1 MLIVRI
7 LGYIREPL
15 QLLAAYNRMIRVYPR
30 EYSIAVL
37 GIVTQ
42 IVFFVF
48 YPLLFKQIID
58 HVIPEKSYSML
69 MTSVLEVA
77 ILIVVCSIGAHFQL
91 KYMSALGAKAM
102 SALRSR
108 MVEKFGKLHPA
119 FFSDMKGVDVLSR
132 FTSDMDRVE
141 KSMVLSMPA
150 MIENIVVTVACLFTI
165 LFIDWRM
172 ALAALILL
180 PVGFIGNMIFGKR
193 EDILN
198 SSTRHSKNNMLETV
212 EDFMKSWVI
221 IRAFNDKEKILGRF
235 LDLDGLYAKNS
246 TNYSYTLN
254 AMPVFSE
261 YGVNIGVAVI
271 IVVSAILSIEGT
283 LSVGAFIGCFALLKK
298 VADGSS
304 KSAKEFTTFFN
315 AKRPLKRMLALL
327 DEREVEEPHCD
338 AMPVEGVRE
347 EILFRGINFEYF
359 PGKPI
364 LRDVNFSILA
374 GQSVAIVGPSGS
386 GKSTVLKLLMRLHKP
401 CGGSITFDGKQVE
414 MISQSSFYDHICTI
428 LQEHHLIRG
437 TIEENIAFGNKEI
450 SLEEMTD
457 AAKAAQI
464 HNFISELPLGYKT
477 LLDDRGSSLSGG
489 QRQRIAIARS
499 LIRKCDILIMDEPT
513 SMLDPENEV
522 AVNASLRSH
531 AAGKTI
537 IMVTHR
543 LEATKD
549 YDKILVMENG
559 SVVEEGTHAE
569 LLLKEGS
576 YAALWRKQH
585 GFTFDAEGYAR
596 IIPERL
602 RAIPIFAKVNPEVL
616 DDLAQHFLTESFEA
630 GSILINE
637 GSKGDKFYI
646 TVRGTLQVLKKGPDG
661 IDKELVVL
669 SDGDH
674 FGEIALLKSIPRTA
688 SIKALSHTSCL
699 TLSRERFLKLVESQ
713 PDLRVALEEAME
725 ARRTEA
731 PIALKDPKEHQLLE
745 IDRGGNVETSV
756 DDAAVAADS
765 NGKYHLSPQAA

>member
-1 MLIVRI
+1 
-7 LGYIREPL
+7 
-15 QLLAAYNRMIRVYPR
+15 MIRVYPR

-42 IVFFVF
+42 IIFFVF

-69 MTSVLEVA
+69 MTSVLEVV
-77 ILIVVCSIGAHFQL
+77 ILIVICSIGAHFQL
-91 KYMSALGAKAM
+91 KCMSSLGAKAM
-102 SALRSR
+102 ASLRSR
-108 MVEKFGKLHPA
+108 MVGKFGRLHPA
-119 FFSDMKGVDVLSR
+119 FFSDMKGVDLLSR
-132 FTSDMDRVE
+132 FTSDMERVE

-150 MIENIVVTVACLFTI
+150 MIESFVVTVACLFTI

-180 PVGFIGNMIFGKR
+180 PIGFIGNMIFGER
-193 EDILN
+193 EDTLN
-198 SSTRHSKNNMLETV
+198 SSTRQSKNNMLEAV

-235 LDLDGLYAKNS
+235 MDLDGLYAKNS
-246 TNYSYTLN
+246 KEYSYTLN

-261 YGVNIGVAVI
+261 YGVNTGVAVI
-271 IVVSAILSIEGT
+271 IVVSAILSMQGT

-298 VADGSS
+298 VADGSY
-304 KSAKEFTTFFN
+304 KSSKEFTTFFN

-327 DEREVEEPHCD
+327 DERETEEPHCD
-338 AMPVEGVRE
+338 AIPIEGLRE
-347 EILFRGINFEYF
+347 EILFRGINFEYL
-359 PGKPI
+359 PGKPT
-364 LRDVNFSILA
+364 LRDVNFSIRA

-386 GKSTVLKLLMRLHKP
+386 GKSSVLKLLMRLNKP
-401 CGGSITFDGKQVE
+401 SAGTITFDGKEVE
-414 MISQSSFYDHICTI
+414 LISPSSFYEHICTV

-437 TIEENIAFGNKEI
+437 TIEENIAFGNSAV
-450 SLEEMTD
+450 SLEKMIN

-464 HNFISELPLGYKT
+464 HNFISDLPQGYKT
-477 LLDDRGSSLSGG
+477 MLDDRGSSLSGG

-549 YDKILVMENG
+549 YDKIIVMEKG

-569 LLLKEGS
+569 LLLKEGN

-596 IIPERL
+596 VTPERL

-630 GSILINE
+630 GSMVISE
-637 GSKGDKFYI
+637 GAKGDKFYI
-646 TVRGTLQVLKKGPDG
+646 AVRGMLQVLKKGPDG
-661 IDKELVVL
+661 IDRELVVL

-713 PDLRVALEEAME
+713 PDLRGALEEAMA
-725 ARRTEA
+725 ARSTEA
-731 PIALKDPKEHQLLE
+731 PKGEQAQQAPQHM
-745 IDRGGNVETSV
+745 ETNSGV
-756 DDAAVAADS
+756 IVKTAADVAAECS
-765 NGKYHLSPQAA
+765 GKYHLSPQAA